1 MPIVIATIKTKP
13 GRRDEVLAAFEKHTP
28 AVHAENGCELYAVH
42 AGTDRVTVVEKW
54 ADQAALDAH
63 GAGAPLAA
71 IAAATTDAL
80 AEPLDIAVMEPFPAG
95 GEAKGLL

>member
-28 AVHAENGCELYAVH
+28 AIHAEDGCELYAVH

-54 ADQAALDAH
+54 ADQATLDAH
-63 GAGAPLAA
+63 GSGAPLAA
-71 IAAATTDAL
+71 IAAAVADAL

-95 GEAKGLL
+95 DEAKGLI